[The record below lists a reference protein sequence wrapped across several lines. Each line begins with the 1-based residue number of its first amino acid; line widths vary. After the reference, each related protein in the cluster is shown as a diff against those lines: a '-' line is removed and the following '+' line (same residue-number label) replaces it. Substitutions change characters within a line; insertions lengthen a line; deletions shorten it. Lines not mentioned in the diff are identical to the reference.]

1 MKPEFRRELAQ
12 LSFEEKIRKV
22 AELIRLSCKVKADRL
37 GEDSQNYP
45 QSEIRD
51 HATLRQSTNREAK

>member
-22 AELIRLSCKVKADRL
+22 AELIRLSRNAKHQQLRGSLNNTKAMDVFM
-37 GEDSQNYP
+37 
-45 QSEIRD
+45 SERK
-51 HATLRQSTNREAK
+51 RERER

>member
-22 AELIRLSCKVKADRL
+22 GELIRLSRKSKNQRSAEESGD
-37 GEDSQNYP
+37 YP
-45 QSEIRD
+45 QSGRSSP
-51 HATLRQSTNREAK
+51 AAAGNPKLF